1 MDEQIPSARFS
12 MGRFSPR
19 RWWQRLWSNVVD
31 EAYGLLILR
40 YIFKH
45 RRHLPASSGEF
56 YEPFDALWSGD
67 LQQFFQPTPSKVDLW
82 QNKRLRRRENG
93 QTVWDLEFPS
103 PIPTRSAEPL
113 PVRARLWSGS
123 EHISKRCIVGVD
135 GVVQYHANW
144 FQQLADRMTPKG
156 IDVMMMDA
164 PFNFRRTPKGYRP
177 GQLILNGD
185 LEHQLSVS
193 RHAILDLWTLV
204 ANLQAEGTLVGLV
217 GVSFGGWM
225 SLMTSLLADDLAF
238 VTAVAPPVDLE
249 RLLEEG
255 GTIVRAVRRG
265 LGHGPLAEDT
275 IRKAV
280 RAVTPLHWTPRLDP
294 RRIHLHA
301 ATFDRFVPT
310 SRITELAKRWGA
322 KITMHPTGH
331 MGLTQKSRYI
341 REVAEEILAF
351 WGGDSQL

>member
-1 MDEQIPSARFS
+1 MNENQQPTQSPWRF
-12 MGRFSPR
+12 
-19 RWWQRLWSNVVD
+19 WQRLWSNAVD
-31 EAYGLLILR
+31 EFYGMLILR
-40 YIFKH
+40 FIFWHRKH
-45 RRHLPASSGEF
+45 PPAAKGEF
-56 YEPFDALWSGD
+56 YEPFGSLLGGD
-67 LQQFFQPTPSKVDLW
+67 LADFFQPAPTTVDLW
-82 QNKRLRRRENG
+82 ANRQLRKRDNG

-103 PIPTRSAEPL
+103 PVNTLHEENA
-113 PVRARLWSGS
+113 PVRARLWSSG
-123 EHISKRCIVGVD
+123 EEPARRCVVGVD

-144 FQQLADRMTPKG
+144 FGQLADRLTPAG

-164 PFNFRRTPKGYRP
+164 PFNFRRTPPGYRP

-204 ANLQAEGTLVGLV
+204 ENLKREGIEVGLV

-238 VTAVAPPVDLE
+238 LTAVGPPVDLE

-265 LGHGPLAEDT
+265 LGQGPLAEET
-275 IRKAV
+275 IRQAV
-280 RAVTPLHWTPRLDP
+280 RAVTPSFWTPRLDP

-301 ATFDRFVPT
+301 AVYDRFVPT
-310 SRITELAKRWGA
+310 SRIIELAESWGA
-322 KITMHPTGH
+322 NLKLHPTGH

-341 REVAEEILAF
+341 QQVADEILAI
-351 WGGDSQL
+351 WP